1 MILRHAVGV
10 LLIEL
15 RRIFG
20 PARAVFKHAAV
31 DRQEL
36 AFADRIIAERLVIAF
51 GFARSRTTGSHR
63 QFARPDIPYVVN
75 IQPRGKEAK
84 SYQIQQFLAIC
95 NQYGL
100 KLDD

>member
-1 MILRHAVGV
+1 MTRTAKLYAWIL
-10 LLIEL
+10 EN
-15 RRIFG
+15 
-20 PARAVFKHAAV
+20 PRASIPFRDFV
-31 DRQEL
+31 
-36 AFADRIIAERLVIAF
+36 RLVVAF
-51 GFARSRTTGSHR
+51 GFAPRRTTGSHR

-95 NQYGL
+95 DQYGL

>member
-1 MILRHAVGV
+1 MTKVTKLYEWIVAN
-10 LLIEL
+10 
-15 RRIFG
+15 
-20 PARAVFKHAAV
+20 PRASIPFR
-31 DRQEL
+31 D
-36 AFADRIIAERLVIAF
+36 FERLVLAF
-51 GFARSRTTGSHR
+51 GFTPCRTTGSHR

-95 NQYGL
+95 DQYGL

>member
-1 MILRHAVGV
+1 MTKIAKLHAWIVAN
-10 LLIEL
+10 
-15 RRIFG
+15 
-20 PARAVFKHAAV
+20 PRASIPFR
-31 DRQEL
+31 D
-36 AFADRIIAERLVIAF
+36 FERLVLAF
-51 GFARSRTTGSHR
+51 GFAPSRTTGSHR

-95 NQYGL
+95 DQYGL

>member
-1 MILRHAVGV
+1 MTKIAKLHAWIVAN
-10 LLIEL
+10 
-15 RRIFG
+15 
-20 PARAVFKHAAV
+20 PRASIPFR
-31 DRQEL
+31 D
-36 AFADRIIAERLVIAF
+36 FERLVIAF
-51 GFARSRTTGSHR
+51 GFALSRTTGSHR

-95 NQYGL
+95 DQYGL